1 MRRSRR
7 CHYASSTKILRLEH
21 EDKVMT
27 MTTQHRRVAWLLVL
41 ILTVPGLVS
50 AVRLGRL
57 IGRVVDPEGSPIPG
71 VRVTTT
77 CAEIP
82 QLKDVTTTSDK
93 GIFKVD
99 FERIDVVY
107 RYEFEKAGHVTL
119 KIEQKWTLEGTE
131 RHEFK
136 MYPAETPTVDG
147 RPPASTSN
155 AAILAFNRGVIAFKA
170 KDYPTARAKLE
181 EALEYDPYLRQA
193 WAALSQVYVGQKR
206 YREAAEA
213 ADKAIALGSTD
224 ESVLR
229 SRWEAYRGLGDEAKA
244 AKAREDLERFGR
256 LSEEAKRIHN
266 EGVALS
272 KAGDDAGAFAKFKD
286 ALALDPSFQPALL
299 GLATTGLKIDRAAEA
314 AAAAETIL
322 KADPQN
328 QQAIRIR
335 YNASLKLADT
345 EMIVDALVGLAAV
358 DPVVARAGLFK
369 LATAAYDSD
378 DTVNAKKRFGK
389 VLELD
394 PNHPRSHYFL
404 GLILMREGA
413 KQEAKSHLERFL
425 ALAPDDPDAATAR
438 DALRYLGSS
447 TSLD

>member
-1 MRRSRR
+1 MMPGL
-7 CHYASSTKILRLEH
+7 AAG
-21 EDKVMT
+21 KVMT
-27 MTTQHRRVAWLLVL
+27 MTTEHRRIAWLLVL

-50 AVRLGRL
+50 AFRQGRL
-57 IGRVVDPEGSPIPG
+57 IGKVVDPEGSPIPG

-82 QLKDVTTTSDK
+82 DFKEVTTTNDK
-93 GIFKVD
+93 GIFLVD

-119 KIEQKWTLEGTE
+119 RIEQKWTLEGTE
-131 RHEFK
+131 RHEFR
-136 MYPAETPTVDG
+136 MYPAETLTTDG

-155 AAILAFNRGVIAFKA
+155 PAILAFNGGVIAFKA
-170 KDYPTARAKLE
+170 KDYPTARAKFE
-181 EALEYDPYLRQA
+181 ESLAFDPYLRQA
-193 WAALSQVYVGQKR
+193 WAALSQVHLEQKR

-229 SRWEAYRGLGDEAKA
+229 SRWEAYRNLGDEAKA
-244 AKAREDLERFGR
+244 AKAREDIERFGR
-256 LSEEAKRIHN
+256 LTEEAKRIHN

-272 KAGDDAGAFAKFKD
+272 KGGDDAGAFAKFKE
-286 ALALDPSFQPALL
+286 ALAIDPNLQPALL

-314 AAAAETIL
+314 AAAAETML

-328 QQAIRIR
+328 EQAIRIR
-335 YNASLKLADT
+335 YNASLKLGDKA
-345 EMIVDALVGLAAV
+345 MIVDSLVGLAAV
-358 DPVVARAGLFK
+358 DRVMARDSLFK
-369 LATAAYDSD
+369 LATAAYNSD
-378 DTVNAKKRFGK
+378 DTVNAKEIFGK

-413 KQEAKSHLERFL
+413 KKEAKSHLERFL
-425 ALAPDDPDAATAR
+425 ELAPDDPDAATAS
-438 DALRYLGSS
+438 DALRYLRK
-447 TSLD
+447 D